1 MVHSRG
7 RNAGY
12 GKTST
17 APAEELDGM
26 VDMEEFTHTVS
37 EREKLWEVRNGIFPC
52 VAGARIRVM
61 PWYSKMWLLR
71 LENWLIWLED
81 YSSYSENM
89 VMKVLFSDMPA
100 MEMYIPW

>member
-1 MVHSRG
+1 
-7 RNAGY
+7 
-12 GKTST
+12 
-17 APAEELDGM
+17 
-26 VDMEEFTHTVS
+26 
-37 EREKLWEVRNGIFPC
+37 
-52 VAGARIRVM
+52 M